1 MEAGERSESHRVS
14 VVMLTHDRADRTLRG
29 LSELTA
35 LPEGPPIVVVDNASS
50 DGTIEAVRREFPSV
64 EVIALDENLGSAGR
78 NLGVEHV
85 DTPYVAF
92 SDDDSWWAPGALAR
106 AAEAF
111 DRHPRLGAI
120 HARILVGDDEREDP
134 ICGELRGSPLPG
146 DPSLPGTPLLGFL
159 ACAVIFRREAFEAVG
174 GFERSVTIGGEE
186 EWLAC
191 DLAGAGWEIRY
202 LDDVVAHHDPPR
214 RAGAAA
220 DARRRSACAT
230 RCGSTGSVAPRRARC
245 GARSTSP
252 APSRAIASRHSPSPT
267 RCAACGTGRRAGA
280 SSRRTSSRCCACL
293 TGRRWSRPTATTP
306 RDHGGRDDA
315 EGRRR
320 RGRRLGPRPARRRRG
335 RGGRRAPAR
344 PGHRAGA
351 RLRRAPRGTGRRAR
365 RRGPRRGDARARRD
379 PGARGARRLV
389 RDAVVLD
396 EHPGL
401 GARRAAPARARA
413 RDGDRD
419 RAALLRARVGG
430 ARRRAGRG
438 AARRRGAR
446 LRPPS

>member
-1 MEAGERSESHRVS
+1 MEAGERSESDRVS

-50 DGTIEAVRREFPSV
+50 DGTVEAVRREFPSV
-64 EVIALDENLGSAGR
+64 EVVALDENLGAAGR

-120 HARILVGDDEREDP
+120 HARILVGYDEREDP

-220 DARRRSACAT
+220 DARRRVGLRNALWFNWLRRPASSALRRTLHLART
-230 RCGSTGSVAPRRARC
+230 VPRDRVSALAVADSVRGLRNGSPRRRVVAPHVEHMLRLLDRPQMESTNRRY
-245 GARSTSP
+245 
-252 APSRAIASRHSPSPT
+252 AP
-267 RCAACGTGRRAGA
+267 
-280 SSRRTSSRCCACL
+280 
-293 TGRRWSRPTATTP
+293 
-306 RDHGGRDDA
+306 
-315 EGRRR
+315 
-320 RGRRLGPRPARRRRG
+320 
-335 RGGRRAPAR
+335 
-344 PGHRAGA
+344 
-351 RLRRAPRGTGRRAR
+351 
-365 RRGPRRGDARARRD
+365 
-379 PGARGARRLV
+379 
-389 RDAVVLD
+389 
-396 EHPGL
+396 
-401 GARRAAPARARA
+401 
-413 RDGDRD
+413 
-419 RAALLRARVGG
+419 
-430 ARRRAGRG
+430 
-438 AARRRGAR
+438 
-446 LRPPS
+446 